1 LIDGVVVKHL
11 KVNVDERGSLT
22 EILRADDEVFEKFAQ
37 VYVSLNYPGVIRAW
51 HYHKKQNDF
60 FAVVKG
66 MVKVALYD
74 AREDSPT
81 KGEVNEYFLGER
93 NNILVRIPI
102 GVMHGYK
109 TIGIEPSL
117 LLNFPTEVYNRNEP
131 DEYRVPWDS
140 PEIPYDWSI
149 KMT

>member
-1 LIDGVVVKHL
+1 LIDGVVIKPL

-22 EILRADDEVFEKFAQ
+22 EILRVDDEVFEKFAQ

-74 AREDSPT
+74 ARENSPT
-81 KGEVNEYFLGER
+81 RGEVNEYFLGER
-93 NNILVRIPI
+93 NNIILRIPI

-109 TIGIEPSL
+109 TIGVEPSL
-117 LLNFPTEVYNRNEP
+117 LLNFPTEVYNRSEP

-140 PEIPYDWSI
+140 PEVPYDWSI